1 MEQYT
6 IRMDNFE
13 GPLDLLCQLIEKN
26 KMDIF
31 DIKIALIT
39 DQYMEYLKE
48 MQRMNLDITSEFI
61 VMASRLIYLKSKSL
75 LPTLTDEENEEDE
88 FDLVKMLLEYK
99 RYKENTATLKERIE
113 TYGKRF
119 TKPQEK
125 IELPKAK
132 LEREYSPEL
141 IPQVYSEIYTR
152 ETEKKN
158 IQAENINRIAVSE
171 KVTIKSKIKEILK
184 ELWKKPT
191 FIFNKLF
198 NPKKKSKV
206 EVVTAFLSL
215 LELSKMSRIQI
226 NQEVLFGDITVKKI
240 NRHVN
245 TNS

>member
-6 IRMDNFE
+6 IKMENFE

-31 DIKIALIT
+31 DIKIAIIT
-39 DQYMEYLKE
+39 DQYLDYLKE

-61 VMASRLIYLKSKSL
+61 VMASKLIYLKSKSL
-75 LPTLTDEENEEDE
+75 LPSLSDENEDGEE
-88 FDLVKMLLEYK
+88 FDLVKLLLDYK
-99 RYKENTATLKERIE
+99 RYKEYTADLKERVE
-113 TYGKRF
+113 TYGKRVA
-119 TKPQEK
+119 KPQEK

-158 IQAENINRIAVSE
+158 LQAENINRLAVSE

-184 ELWKKPT
+184 ELWKKPS
-191 FIFNKLF
+191 FVFNKLF
-198 NPKKKSKV
+198 NPKKRSKV

-215 LELSKMSRIQI
+215 LELSKMSRIQVT
-226 NQEVLFGDITVKKI
+226 QDTLFGDINVKKI
-240 NRHVN
+240 KRERM
-245 TNS
+245 